1 MKYLAIEIKGQ
12 FDTFVDIF
20 NDNDELGGLIDN
32 DVDFKV
38 LGTVCDDKEFG
49 DMCTTDCDA
58 FRYGVCRSKLVRD
71 RFGKLWHVIPS

>member
-1 MKYLAIEIKGQ
+1 MKKYLAIEIKGQ
-12 FDTFVDIF
+12 FETFVDIF

-49 DMCTTDCDA
+49 DRCTTDCHA
-58 FRYGVCRSKLVRD
+58 YRYGVCRSKVVRD
-71 RFGKLWHVIPS
+71 RTGKLWHVI